1 MRRWALLSLMIASAA
16 LAALPACRG
25 THPPPVYAWDQAAAG
40 SFAGMKTYAWY
51 EGPNFQV
58 PHGDSIIDGQFID
71 RTVREAVDEALGKRG
86 FQKVDEAKASMLVS
100 YGTGDT
106 RVTDQVKDWNRA
118 VLTGYENDMYE
129 KSRQIIIDIYNPA
142 KTLVW
147 QGSITRLEGED
158 PAQVGRE
165 IRHETDVL
173 LSHFPPAPGSTPSQ

>member
-16 LAALPACRG
+16 LAACRG

-51 EGPNFQV
+51 EGPNFQM

-71 RTVREAVDEALGKRG
+71 RTVREAVDESLTKRG

-129 KSRQIIIDIYNPA
+129 KSRQVIIDIWNA
-142 KTLVW
+142 SRILVW

-165 IRHETDVL
+165 IKHEVDVL
-173 LSHFPPAPGSTPSQ
+173 LSHFPPAPGSTPSK

>member
-1 MRRWALLSLMIASAA
+1 MRRRVLPLLLLA
-16 LAALPACRG
+16 LATLGACRG
-25 THPPPVYAWDQAAAG
+25 THPAPVYAWDQKA

-51 EGPNFQV
+51 DPPGFEP

-71 RTVREAVDEALGKRG
+71 RTVRKAVDDALAKKG
-86 FQKVDEAKASMLVS
+86 FQKADAAQASMLVS

-129 KSRQIIIDIYNPA
+129 KSRQVIIDIYNA
-142 KTLVW
+142 SRILVW

-158 PAQVGRE
+158 PAQAGRE
-165 IRHETDVL
+165 IDHEVDVL
-173 LSHFPPAPGSTPSQ
+173 LSHFPPAPGAVPSP

>member
-1 MRRWALLSLMIASAA
+1 MGRRSRLALLF
-16 LAALPACRG
+16 LACVAGLAGAACRG
-25 THPPPVYAWDQAAAG
+25 THPPPVYAWDQAA
-40 SFAGMKTYAWY
+40 SFSGMKTYAWY
-51 EGPNFQV
+51 EGPNFQI

-71 RTVREAVDEALGKRG
+71 RTVREAVDESLGKRG

>member
-1 MRRWALLSLMIASAA
+1 MRRRAVLPFLLAA
-16 LAALPACRG
+16 LANIAGCRG
-25 THPPPVYAWDQAAAG
+25 THPAPVYAWDQKA

-51 EGPNFQV
+51 EAPGFQI

-71 RTVREAVDEALGKRG
+71 RTVRQAVDDSLAKRG
-86 FQKVDEAKASMLVS
+86 FQKVPEAQASMLVS

-129 KSRQIIIDIYNPA
+129 KSRQVIVDIYNA
-142 KTLVW
+142 SRILVW

-158 PAQVGRE
+158 PAQAGSE
-165 IRHETDVL
+165 IRHEVDVL
-173 LSHFPPAPGSTPSQ
+173 LSHFPPAPGAVPSP

>member
-1 MRRWALLSLMIASAA
+1 MRRRALLPLLLLTWSA
-16 LAALPACRG
+16 LAACRG
-25 THPPPVYAWDQAAAG
+25 THPEPVYAWDKAA
-40 SFAGMKTYAWY
+40 SFSAMKTYAWY
-51 EGPNFQV
+51 DPPGFQI

-71 RTVREAVDEALGKRG
+71 RTVRQAVDESLAKRG
-86 FQKVDEAKASMLVS
+86 FQRVDDANASMYVS

-129 KSRQIIIDIYNPA
+129 KSRQVIIDIYNA
-142 KTLVW
+142 SRILVW

-165 IRHETDVL
+165 MRHEVDVL
-173 LSHFPPAPGSTPSQ
+173 LHFPPAPGAVPSQ